1 MYSYYTYGLGIQSEI
16 PLPELLPAQGDGDV
30 YVRLR
35 NAEPTSH
42 YNKFNETNLEMNKVE
57 SVLSIENVGIF
68 RICNGKEIIII
79 TAPEA
84 DIRRIRRFIIGTALA
99 ILLYQRGSL
108 VLHACTVNIDDHAV
122 AFLGFSGSGKSS
134 IAAALHTRG
143 YGVLTDDV
151 TVVEMIDDQPV
162 VLPGFPQLKLDLE
175 SSKAIGCDV
184 DELQLID
191 GINEKYGYR
200 LDHGFTDTPLRLER
214 IYVLGENP
222 RSGIELLSPQN
233 AAIRIISLSVP
244 TIWTQLRDPNHF
256 KQCINLANLVPV
268 YLLKRNSKIQ
278 SLPTSA
284 DYVEKHIWNEL
295 Q

>member
-35 NAEPTSH
+35 NAESSSH
-42 YNKFNETNLEMNKVE
+42 YNKFNDTNLEMNKVE

-84 DIRRIRRFIIGTALA
+84 DIRRVRRFIVGTALA

-151 TVVEMIDDQPV
+151 TVVELIDDHPIV
-162 VLPGFPQLKLDLE
+162 HPGFPQLKLDLE
-175 SSKAIGCDV
+175 SAAALGFDV
-184 DELQLID
+184 DGIQFID
-191 GINEKYGYR
+191 AVDEKFGYH
-200 LDHGFTDTPLRLER
+200 LDNGFTDRPLPLGRM
-214 IYVLGENP
+214 YVLEENP
-222 RSGIELLSPQN
+222 RSGFELLSPQN
-233 AAIRIISLSVP
+233 AAIKIISLSVP
-244 TIWTQLRDPNHF
+244 TLWTQLKDPNHF
-256 KQCINLANLVPV
+256 MQCVNLANLAPV
-268 YLLKRNSKIQ
+268 YSLKRNSKIQ
-278 SLPTSA
+278 SLPNFA
-284 DYVEKHIWNEL
+284 ECVDKHICSEL